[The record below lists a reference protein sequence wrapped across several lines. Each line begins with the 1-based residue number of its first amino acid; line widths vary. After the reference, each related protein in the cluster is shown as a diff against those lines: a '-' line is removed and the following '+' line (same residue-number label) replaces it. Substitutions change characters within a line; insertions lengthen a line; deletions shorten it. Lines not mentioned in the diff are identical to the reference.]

1 MKSVRNKLLA
11 ILALMSCLLVFDS
24 NAQNIPARPSPPR
37 LVNDFAKMLSFEE
50 NNFLEQK
57 LVAYFDST
65 STQLAI
71 VTIESLEGAPVQEY
85 AAQLGYKWGVGTKEN
100 HNGVVLLISKN
111 DRKGFIAT
119 GYGVEDG
126 LNTNVCQQIFDRYV
140 VPNMKNG
147 NTFKAFDDAT
157 NVMIQVLEGKFQM
170 ADKND
175 EDYSL
180 LPLILVVLFII
191 FIFYISSRSKNT
203 SISRR
208 GYIDSSPPWFG
219 GGGWSSGSGSGGGF
233 GGFGGG
239 DFSGGGAGG
248 SW

>member
-1 MKSVRNKLLA
+1 MKSVKHKFILVLA
-11 ILALMSCLLVFDS
+11 IISCSLVFDA

-37 LVNDFAKMLSFEE
+37 LVNDFAKMLSNEE

-65 STQLAI
+65 STQLAV
-71 VTIESLEGAPVQEY
+71 VTIETLEGSPVQEY

-126 LNTNVCQQIFDRYV
+126 LNTNVCQQIFDTYV
-140 VPNMKNG
+140 VPNMKSG
-147 NTFKAFDDAT
+147 NTFKAIDDAT
-157 NVMIQVLEGKFQM
+157 SIMIQVLDGKFQM
-170 ADKND
+170 SEKSD
-175 EDYSL
+175 EDLSL
-180 LPLILVVLFII
+180 LPLIIIVLFII
-191 FIFYISSRSKNT
+191 FIFYVSSRSKNT
-203 SISRR
+203 SISQR
-208 GYIDSSPPWFG
+208 GYVDSSPPWFG
-219 GGGWSSGSGSGGGF
+219 GGGWGSGSSGGGGF

>member
-1 MKSVRNKLLA
+1 MKSVKHKFILVLA
-11 ILALMSCLLVFDS
+11 FISCLLVFDS
-24 NAQNIPARPSPPR
+24 KAQNIPARPSPPR
-37 LVNDFAKMLSFEE
+37 LVNDFAMMLSNEE

-65 STQLAI
+65 STQIAI
-71 VTIESLEGAPVQEY
+71 VTIESLDGAPVQEF

-126 LNTNVCQQIFDRYV
+126 LNTNVCQQIFDKYV
-140 VPNMKNG
+140 VPNMKSG
-147 NTFKAFDDAT
+147 NTFNAIDDAT
-157 NVMIQVLEGKFQM
+157 SIIIQVLDGKFQM
-170 ADKND
+170 SEKSD
-175 EDYSL
+175 EDFSL
-180 LPLILVVLFII
+180 LPLIIIVLFII
-191 FIFYISSRSKNT
+191 FIFYVSSRSKNT

-208 GYIDSSPPWFG
+208 GYVDSSPPWFG
-219 GGGWSSGSGSGGGF
+219 GGGWGSGSSGGGGF